1 MSIEGGVLY
10 VVATPIGNLE
20 DISARARRVLAEV
33 ALVAAEDTR
42 HSGQM
47 LVRLGIHARMVSL
60 HEHNEAARVDEI
72 VARLRGGDAVALV
85 SDAGTPAI
93 SDPGFVL
100 VRAVRAAG
108 LRVSPVPG
116 PCAAVAALSAA
127 GLPTDRYAFE
137 GFLPA
142 RAAARR
148 SRLEALASEPRTLV
162 FYESPRRLAA
172 TLADAAAAF
181 GGERRA
187 CIARELTKVHEQ
199 LVDGDLRRL
208 GELVAA
214 GEIPAL
220 GEAVVVIEGASAMAA
235 DEAQAEAER
244 VLRILLEEV
253 SVKQAAALAAK
264 LTGIGRNQLYQRALA
279 LADER

>member
-10 VVATPIGNLE
+10 VVATPIGNLD
-20 DISARARRVLAEV
+20 DISARARSVLAE
-33 ALVAAEDTR
+33 ASLVAAEDTR

-47 LVRLGIHARMVSL
+47 LARLGIHARMVSL
-60 HEHNEAARVDEI
+60 YEHNEAARVDEI
-72 VARLRGGDAVALV
+72 LARLQGGDAVALI

-127 GLPTDRYAFE
+127 GLATDRYTFE

-172 TLADAAAAF
+172 TLADAAAVF

-187 CIARELTKVHEQ
+187 CVARELTKIHEQ
-199 LVDGDLRRL
+199 IVDGDLASL
-208 GELVAA
+208 GEAA
-214 GEIPAL
+214 ATAAIPAL
-220 GEAVVVIEGASAMAA
+220 GEAVLLIEGAPATAA
-235 DEAQAEAER
+235 DVSGAQADR

-253 SVKQAAALAAK
+253 SVKQAAALAAR
-264 LTGIGRNQLYQRALA
+264 LTGLGRNELYQRALA
-279 LADER
+279 LAGER